1 MTTRRWMNFLW
12 AAVLCAGLLLQ
23 TAARAQ
29 SVAVVPASEVKA
41 EVPDARPMGA
51 ARMRFF
57 GMDIYDARLFA
68 PALKRSDYTANPFA
82 LEVQYLRGFDGSA
95 IAERSLKE
103 MRRVG
108 SISPEKEKNWLDAM
122 RQAFPDV
129 KSGDRITGIHKPGVG
144 TRFFVNGLARA
155 SIDDPEFSRYFF
167 GIWLSPHTSEP
178 KMRTELLAGASD

>member
-1 MTTRRWMNFLW
+1 MNTCRFVCFFSCV
-12 AAVLCAGLLLQ
+12 ALCLALLLHPLAQ
-23 TAARAQ
+23 AQ
-29 SVAVVPASEVKA
+29 SAAAAPAAEVKA
-41 EVPDARPMGA
+41 ELPDARTLGA

-68 PALKRSDYTANPFA
+68 PALKRSDYTASPFA
-82 LEVQYLRGFDGSA
+82 LEVQYLRGFDGSS

-103 MRRVG
+103 MRRIG
-108 SISPEKEKNWLDAM
+108 NISPEKEKTWLDAM

-129 KSGDRITGIHKPGVG
+129 KSGDRITGFHKPGVG

>member
-1 MTTRRWMNFLW
+1 
-12 AAVLCAGLLLQ
+12 
-23 TAARAQ
+23 
-29 SVAVVPASEVKA
+29 
-41 EVPDARPMGA
+41 
-51 ARMRFF
+51 
-57 GMDIYDARLFA
+57 MDIYDARLFA

-108 SISPEKEKNWLDAM
+108 SISPEKKKLAGRHAPGLPR
-122 RQAFPDV
+122 RQIRRPHHRNSQARRGHAV
-129 KSGDRITGIHKPGVG
+129 
-144 TRFFVNGLARA
+144 FVNGLARA

-167 GIWLSPHTSEP
+167 GIWLNPHTSEP